1 MQMNVRIVFHAG
13 VATIGFIALSGC
25 KLGPE
30 YQRPVTP
37 EPEQFLGATHASV
50 TSVSTNLTQLRN
62 WWQTLNDPLLAEL
75 VACGLT
81 NNLSIQNGIQKI
93 RQSRA
98 QLAQA
103 NAGLWPTLT
112 GTSSFNYGKKFGDAA
127 GVGYSATGAGIA
139 GEWGGTFSGGFDA
152 AWEMDI
158 FGGYRREIEA
168 RESEYEGM
176 HYTQHDLEISLASE
190 IALHYLNIRML
201 QEVIDVTQSNLTT
214 QSHSADITR
223 KRHKAKMV
231 SGLDLANAEGQVQT
245 TTAQLPTLHA
255 ALAESIL
262 TLENLLSE
270 QPNTRRQR
278 LLSTTNFPALPA
290 DLPTTI
296 PNELLRRRPD
306 IRQAEAVL
314 KAATARVGV
323 EKAELYP
330 RLSLV
335 GALGAS
341 VPYSPNT
348 WGDFTESLRL
358 GPRLTWN
365 ILNAGR
371 VKARIEER
379 KALVEQAL
387 LAYQKTVLNAY
398 KEAENTWQNYNEEVK
413 RAAPLQQAVCSSQRA
428 VRIAQELYKA
438 GYSDYTEVLIAERA
452 LLAAQDLEVRHRTLR
467 AQKLIA
473 FYKALGGGIAY

>member
-1 MQMNVRIVFHAG
+1 MQINARVFLPAG
-13 VATIGFIALSGC
+13 FALIGLIAVPGC
-25 KLGPE
+25 KLGPD
-30 YQRPVTP
+30 YQRPVTQ
-37 EPEQFLGATHASV
+37 EPANFLGATQTVSAA
-50 TSVSTNLTQLRN
+50 VSTNLTQLRN
-62 WWQTLNDPLLAEL
+62 WWLTLNDPLLAEL
-75 VACGLT
+75 VTRGLT
-81 NNLSIQNGIQKI
+81 NNLSIQSGIQKI

-112 GTSSFNYGKKFGDAA
+112 GTSSFNYGKKFGDAS

-152 AWEMDI
+152 AWELDI

-176 HYTQHDLEISLASE
+176 HYTQRDLEISLASE
-190 IALHYLNIRML
+190 IALHYLSIRML
-201 QEVIDVTQSNLTT
+201 QEAIAVTQSNLVT
-214 QSHSADITR
+214 QSQSADITR
-223 KRHKAKMV
+223 KRHKAKLV
-231 SGLDLANAEGQVQT
+231 SGLDLANAEAQVQM
-245 TTAQLPTLHA
+245 TTAQLPTLQA
-255 ALAESIL
+255 ALAEYIL
-262 TLENLLSE
+262 NLENLLSE
-270 QPNTRRQR
+270 QPNTRKAQ
-278 LLSTTNFPALPA
+278 LLDTATFPTLPA
-290 DLPTTI
+290 GLPTTI

-306 IRQAEAVL
+306 IRQAETVL

-323 EKAELYP
+323 EEAELYP
-330 RLSLV
+330 RLSLI

-358 GPRLTWN
+358 GPRISWN
-365 ILNAGR
+365 IFNAGR

-398 KEAENTWQNYNEEVK
+398 NEAEKAWQNYNEEVK
-413 RAAPLQQAVCSSQRA
+413 RAAPLQQAVQSNQRA
-428 VRIAQELYKA
+428 VRIAQGLYKA
-438 GYSDYTEVLIAERA
+438 GYSDYTEVLIAERS

-467 AQKLIA
+467 AQKLIT
-473 FYKALGGGIAY
+473 FYKTLGGSASE